1 MTNIGGNFKKIY
13 NLIKTWGLIFLRE
26 FYGLSSKLIQE
37 HKDEVGMSWEHE
49 QEAAANK
56 RVDIDNGGVIMMKRK
71 LQ

>member
-1 MTNIGGNFKKIY
+1 MVLACTSLK
-13 NLIKTWGLIFLRE
+13 
-26 FYGLSSKLIQE
+26 YGSKLMQE

-71 LQ
+71 L